1 MRLHA
6 DPECGIIT
14 DMPPPKT
21 SFTYELDAEQQ
32 EKLLALLALGNYR
45 PRQVPY
51 SLAAVEGDGF
61 NCALYQKEKHG
72 RRKLCIQGSK
82 AQDFVEFFLEPNV
95 LGVATV
101 GYEDVLDP
109 GRSSAHGGS
118 DESGKGD
125 FFGPLVVACCYTDE
139 TLSAAMREMGVRD
152 CKQMTDKAVL
162 AVGAKLRQLLGPN
175 RYAVV
180 KIGPAAYNRLYA
192 KIKNINRLLA
202 WAHGTC
208 IEELLE
214 KQQAC
219 PKVVVDQFAPT
230 EATIRRAL
238 KERGK
243 KIVVEQRHRA
253 EDDIA
258 VAAASVMARAEFLR
272 AIAAMAVE
280 DGPIPV
286 DKVPLDMIPRG
297 SSDPRVRQL
306 AEEMVR
312 KHGPTWLMNHC
323 KAHFQ
328 TTDKVLAACG
338 MSRADLPPEGQVTS
352 AVANGKWNGRKGAS
366 ESGGRS
372 SPSAAGEST

>member
-1 MRLHA
+1 MA
-6 DPECGIIT
+6 AS
-14 DMPPPKT
+14 KT
-21 SFTYELDAEQQ
+21 
-32 EKLLALLALGNYR
+32 NY
-45 PRQVPY
+45 VCT
-51 SLAAVEGDGF
+51 L
-61 NCALYQKEKHG
+61 
-72 RRKLCIQGSK
+72 SK
-82 AQDFVEFFLEPNV
+82 AQAEQLHGLMEERGWEFDSAPYAYWRGKKDKTNVVAYESGKLTVQGAGTADFVQFLLEPEV
-95 LGVATV
+95 LKEARF
-101 GYEDVLDP
+101 GYETELAEVEDP
-109 GRSSAHGGS
+109 AMFLPHAGI

-139 TLSAAMREMGVRD
+139 TLSNEMREMGARD
-152 CKQMTDKAVL
+152 CKQMSDAQVL
-162 AVGAKLRQLLGPN
+162 AVGSKLRRLLGPE

-214 KQQAC
+214 KQPSC

-230 EATIRRAL
+230 EAVIKRSL

-243 KIVVEQRHRA
+243 KIVVDQHHRA
-253 EDDIA
+253 ESDSIA
-258 VAAASVMARAEFLR
+258 VAAASVIARELFLR
-272 AIAAMAVE
+272 AIADMATE

-306 AEEMVR
+306 AVEMVK
-312 KHGPTWLMNHC
+312 KHGATWLMNHC

-328 TTDKVLAACG
+328 TTDKVLAECG
-338 MSRADLPPEGQVTS
+338 LTRADLPPEGQVTS
-352 AVANGKWNGRKGAS
+352 AVTNGRFHH
-366 ESGGRS
+366 RQNL
-372 SPSAAGEST
+372 

>member
-1 MRLHA
+1 
-6 DPECGIIT
+6 
-14 DMPPPKT
+14 MPPPKT

-45 PRQVPY
+45 ARQVPY
-51 SLAAVEGDGF
+51 SLVAVEGDGF

-139 TLSAAMREMGVRD
+139 TLSAAMREMGV
-152 CKQMTDKAVL
+152 
-162 AVGAKLRQLLGPN
+162 
-175 RYAVV
+175 
-180 KIGPAAYNRLYA
+180 AYNRLYA

-230 EATIRRAL
+230 ETTIRRAL

-352 AVANGKWNGRKGAS
+352 AVANGKWNGRKDAS
-366 ESGGRS
+366 ESGGRT
-372 SPSAAGEST
+372 SPSAAGESA